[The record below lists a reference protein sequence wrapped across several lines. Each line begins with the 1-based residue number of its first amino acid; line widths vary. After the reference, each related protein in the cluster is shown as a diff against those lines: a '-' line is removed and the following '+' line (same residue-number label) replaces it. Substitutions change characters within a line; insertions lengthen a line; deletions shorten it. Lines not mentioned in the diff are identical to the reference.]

1 MSLDKEQEFARL
13 VDDHR
18 RALQRYVLRRLA
30 DVDSS
35 EDVLVEVFAVAWR
48 RRNEIPPRDRELP
61 WLFSI
66 AFRVISNHRRTR
78 DRQNKLHLRLSLE
91 REVTSDDDAM
101 PKADSELLFKAMHE
115 LAEIDQE
122 LLQLVYWEKLK
133 YGDVAVI
140 LGLSE
145 NAVAIRAMRAKKS
158 LRKLLSGPLD
168 TQPTV
173 HIDGEEVG
181 A

>member
-1 MSLDKEQEFARL
+1 
-13 VDDHR
+13 
-18 RALQRYVLRRLA
+18 LQRYVLRRLT
-30 DVDSS
+30 DVDGS

-48 RRNEIPPRDRELP
+48 KRNELPPRDRELP

-91 REVTSDDDAM
+91 REVTPDDNEIPRAE
-101 PKADSELLFKAMHE
+101 SELLFKAMHE

-133 YGDVAVI
+133 YRDVAVV
-140 LGLSE
+140 LGISE
-145 NAVAIRAMRAKKS
+145 NAVAIRVMRAKKS
-158 LRKLLSGPLD
+158 LRTLLSGPLD
-168 TQPTV
+168 PRPTV
-173 HIDGEEVG
+173 RLDGEGVG